1 MAETLKLSLNKLKN
15 IKLNTTIIL
24 LTIIA
29 LTAIATWVIPAGK
42 FETVLDKD
50 GRNVLVE
57 GSFHYVEATPQDL
70 FAVLQA
76 PMQAFLRSQT
86 AEIMAFLL
94 IIGGAFMIIEKTGA
108 ITAFIKRISKIFLDH
123 PSLKNL
129 YIPVSMLLFSIG
141 GATFGMSEEVLIFIP
156 IFIPLSLSLGY
167 DSMVGITVP
176 FIGAAAGFASAFMN
190 PFTLGIAQGIAKLQ
204 VYSGFNYRLIM
215 WVICTIAA
223 IAFVMHYAR
232 KIEKNPKASLTYDF
246 DQEKRKELST
256 QKAEDVVFTASHIL
270 VLISFAATMILLV
283 FGVLKYGWY
292 ITEIGALF
300 FALGI
305 VAAIFGRLKVND
317 ACTAFYDGVR
327 GMAEIV
333 FLLALATAIIII
345 AENGNILD
353 TALNFMAGIIS
364 KLNSVLASWAAFI
377 MQAVINFFIPSGS
390 SKAVL
395 TMPILAPLSDLIG
408 ISRQTMVLAYQ
419 FGDGWTNVCIPTSP
433 IVIAVI
439 GMAKIPFQKWFK
451 FILPLVT
458 VWFLLS
464 FAFLAIANYINWQ

>member
-1 MAETLKLSLNKLKN
+1 MPQALKINVKKLAN

-42 FETVLDKD
+42 FETVKQG

-57 GSFHYVEATPQDL
+57 GSFHYVEATPQNL
-70 FAVLQA
+70 FDVLKA

-94 IIGGAFMIIEKTGA
+94 IIGGAFMVVEKTGA
-108 ITAFIKRISKIFLDH
+108 ITAFIKRLSRVFLEH
-123 PSLKNL
+123 PALKNL
-129 YIPVSMLLFSIG
+129 YIPISMILFSIG

-167 DSMVGITVP
+167 DSMVGVTVP

-190 PFTLGIAQGIAKLQ
+190 PFTLGIAQGIAELPM
-204 VYSGFNYRLIM
+204 YSGLYFRLII

-223 IAFVMHYAR
+223 IAFIMNYAR
-232 KIEKNPKASLTYDF
+232 KIEKDPKASLTYEF
-246 DQEKRKELST
+246 DQEKKKELAT
-256 QKAEDVVFTASHIL
+256 NEKETVVFTTSHTL
-270 VLISFAATMILLV
+270 VLLAFGATMALLV
-283 FGVLKYGWY
+283 FGVLKYEWY

-300 FALGI
+300 VGLALL
-305 VAAIFGRLKVND
+305 AAIFGRLKVQE
-317 ACTAFYDGVR
+317 ACAAFYDGVR

-333 FLLALATAIIII
+333 FLLALATSIIII

-353 TALNFMAGIIS
+353 TALNYMAGIIS
-364 KLNSVLASWAAFI
+364 KLNSTLASWAAFI
-377 MQAVINFFIPSGS
+377 MQAIINFFIPSGS

-458 VWFLLS
+458 IWFLLS
-464 FAFLAIANYINWQ
+464 FGFLAVANYINWQ

>member
-1 MAETLKLSLNKLKN
+1 MAHTLKMSVKKLKDL
-15 IKLNTTIIL
+15 KLNTTVIL

-29 LTAIATWVIPAGK
+29 LTAIATWIIPAGK
-42 FETVLDKD
+42 FDTVLKD
-50 GRNVLVE
+50 GRQTLVE
-57 GSFHYVEATPQDL
+57 GSFHYVESTPQNL
-70 FAVLQA
+70 FDVLKA
-76 PMQAFLRSQT
+76 PMQAFLRPTT

-108 ITAFIKRISKIFLDH
+108 ITAFIKRLSQVFLDH
-123 PSLKNL
+123 PALRNL
-129 YIPVSMLLFSIG
+129 YIPLSMILFSIG

-167 DSMVGITVP
+167 DSVVGMTVP

-190 PFTLGIAQGIAKLQ
+190 PFTLGVAQGIAELPM
-204 VYSGFNYRLIM
+204 YSGFYFRLII
-215 WVICTIAA
+215 WVICTAAA
-223 IAFVMHYAR
+223 IIFIMNYAH
-232 KIEKNPKASLTYDF
+232 KIEKDPKASLTYEF
-246 DQEKRKELST
+246 DQERKKELATTHSET
-256 QKAEDVVFTASHIL
+256 VNFTLSHIF
-270 VLISFAATMILLV
+270 VLISFAATMGLLV
-283 FGVLKYGWY
+283 YGVLKYEWY

-300 FALGI
+300 FGLGI
-305 VAAIFGRLKVND
+305 VAAFFGKLKVQD
-317 ACTAFYDGVR
+317 ACNAFYDGVR

-333 FLLALATAIIII
+333 FLLALATSIIII

-364 KLNSVLASWAAFI
+364 KLNSTLASWAAFI
-377 MQAVINFFIPSGS
+377 MQAIINFFIPSGS

-408 ISRQTMVLAYQ
+408 ISRQTMVLSYQ

-439 GMAKIPFQKWFK
+439 GMAKLSFQKWFK

-458 VWFLLS
+458 IWFMLS
-464 FAFLAIANYINWQ
+464 FGFLAIANYINWQ

>member
-1 MAETLKLSLNKLKN
+1 MTHALKMSVKKLKN
-15 IKLNTTIIL
+15 LKLNTTVIL

-29 LTAIATWVIPAGK
+29 LTAIATWLIPAGK
-42 FETVLDKD
+42 FDTVLKD

-57 GSFHYVEATPQDL
+57 GSFHYVDSTPQNL
-70 FAVLQA
+70 FDVLKA
-76 PMQAFLRSQT
+76 PMQAFLRSTT

-94 IIGGAFMIIEKTGA
+94 IIGGAFMVVEKTGA
-108 ITAFIKRISKIFLDH
+108 ITAFIKRLSRVFLDH
-123 PSLKNL
+123 PSLRNL
-129 YIPVSMLLFSIG
+129 YIPLSMLLFSIG

-167 DSMVGITVP
+167 DSLVGVTVP

-190 PFTLGIAQGIAKLQ
+190 PFTLGIAQGIAELPM
-204 VYSGFNYRLIM
+204 YSGFKFRLVM

-223 IAFVMHYAR
+223 IIFIMRYAH
-232 KIEKNPKASLTYDF
+232 KIEKDPKASLTYDF
-246 DQEKRKELST
+246 DQEKKKELTSAN
-256 QKAEDVVFTASHIL
+256 AEEVTFTLSHKL
-270 VLISFAATMILLV
+270 VLLAFAATMGLLV
-283 FGVLKYGWY
+283 FGVLKYEWY

-300 FALGI
+300 FGLAL
-305 VAAIFGRLKVND
+305 VATICGRLKVQD
-317 ACTAFYDGVR
+317 ACIAFYDGVR

-333 FLLALATAIIII
+333 FLLALATSIIII

-364 KLNSVLASWAAFI
+364 KLNSTLASWAAFI
-377 MQAVINFFIPSGS
+377 MQAIINFFIPSGS

-408 ISRQTMVLAYQ
+408 ITRQTMVLAYQ

-464 FAFLAIANYINWQ
+464 FGFLAIANYINWQ